1 MKVWVVSHLEDP
13 LLCPFTTVMLAHM
26 FEHCIGAHTH
36 THTRTRACTDT
47 RMQILTFTPSFFPS
61 LNKMDV
67 LLNSNLAWRMLY
79 QEASS

>member
-36 THTRTRACTDT
+36 THTHEHTHTH
-47 RMQILTFTPSFFPS
+47 
-61 LNKMDV
+61 
-67 LLNSNLAWRMLY
+67 SNLACVCCIKKRPADVL
-79 QEASS
+79 